1 ISAVDNTT
9 KGPSGLAV
17 IRGEGAGATSY
28 SLTINGNGATISRST
43 SPGTPDFRIFTIDWD
58 QNSFGAIVI
67 VSNLTISNGR
77 ISTGTAGDGISYGGG
92 ILIGASSLKMT
103 NCTISNNMALQGG
116 GISSSNCGLQLIG
129 CTLTGNSAAQTG
141 GAIESDG
148 N

>member
-1 ISAVDNTT
+1 ATVLFFHSPQVARAAVFNIANGDVFGLNSAIVTANSNHQDDIINLAAGGTYTISAVDNTT

-58 QNSFGAIVI
+58 QNSVGAIVI

-77 ISTGTAGDGISYGGG
+77 ISTGTAGDGIS
-92 ILIGASSLKMT
+92 
-103 NCTISNNMALQGG
+103 
-116 GISSSNCGLQLIG
+116 
-129 CTLTGNSAAQTG
+129 
-141 GAIESDG
+141 
-148 N
+148 